1 LTAKR
6 ELTVH
11 HKVGLHA
18 RPAAMFV
25 KTAMGFSCQIHVT
38 NLSKGT
44 DPVDGKSILGILASC
59 VNQDDRIQITA
70 EGEGDDEALTALCD
84 LIERNFD
91 EVV

>member
-1 LTAKR
+1 
-6 ELTVH
+6 
-11 HKVGLHA
+11 
-18 RPAAMFV
+18 V
-25 KTAMGFSCQIHVT
+25 KIAMGFSCQIHVT

-44 DPVDGKSILGILASC
+44 DPVDAKSILGVLASC

-70 EGEGDDEALTALCD
+70 EGEDDEQALAALCD